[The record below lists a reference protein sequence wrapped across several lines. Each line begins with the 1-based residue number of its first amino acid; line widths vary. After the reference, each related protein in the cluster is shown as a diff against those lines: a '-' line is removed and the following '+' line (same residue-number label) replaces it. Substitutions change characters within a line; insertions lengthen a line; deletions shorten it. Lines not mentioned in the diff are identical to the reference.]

1 MSSPFNVVSN
11 QKIMQIRPFEAADG
25 TLTIWGSQWV
35 FKGPVAELRNASQKV
50 HQEVNREWGID
61 NSDS

>member
-35 FKGPVAELRNASQKV
+35 FQENAELGKTNK
-50 HQEVNREWGID
+50 
-61 NSDS
+61 